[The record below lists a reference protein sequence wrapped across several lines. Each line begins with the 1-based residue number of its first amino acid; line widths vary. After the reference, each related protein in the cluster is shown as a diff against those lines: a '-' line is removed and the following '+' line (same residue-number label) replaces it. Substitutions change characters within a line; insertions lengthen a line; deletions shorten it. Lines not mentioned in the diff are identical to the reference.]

1 MGHGKGLMDG
11 IGAAIKTT
19 VKDTISYHPE
29 AVIRNTEQLMH
40 YLPDLNIVLLHAV
53 MKKSFKLKKRFLNH

>member
-1 MGHGKGLMDG
+1 MDG
-11 IGAAIKTT
+11 IAAAIKAA

-40 YLPDLNIVLLHAV
+40 YLHDLNICIATYSNEEVIEI
-53 MKKSFKLKKRFLNH
+53 R